1 MSKTLT
7 PNGIYEKEYSDNS
20 NLYLIKLQSDSNQ
33 IQISIRDINDI
44 EEISTYYKG
53 NFSLDKLTGDNNILK
68 KFDIENMKDI
78 LINVISTQKLSISK
92 QNQTLITSWKFII
105 INEIDI
111 KLILTKEKSD
121 DKETIE
127 QLINAV
133 KNLNKENINL
143 KNDVL
148 NIKKDMEKLKNV
160 LSNKILDESSIIN
173 NYIEL
178 ININKW
184 IIEKNEKNINKE
196 IKLIYK
202 ATKDGDSA
210 SKYHELCD
218 NKYPTITLIKTKK
231 NRRFG
236 HYMDQNVIIKQANY
250 TKDEK
255 AFLFSLD
262 KIKKYDIKKPDY
274 AMYYHTSYG
283 PCFGYT
289 CDIYLND
296 KFLSREDNPERNAK
310 YYTYDVPSDTE
321 LTGESN
327 FGVEEVEVYQ
337 IIY

>member
-53 NFSLDKLTGDNNILK
+53 NFSLDKLTGDNNFLK

-78 LINVISTQKLSISK
+78 LINVLSTQKLSISK

-178 ININKW
+178 INIKKW
-184 IIEKNEKNINKE
+184 IIEKNEKNNNKE

-236 HYMDQNVIIKQANY
+236 HYMEKMLLLNKVIIPKM
-250 TKDEK
+250 KK
-255 AFLFSLD
+255 LF
-262 KIKKYDIKKPDY
+262 
-274 AMYYHTSYG
+274 
-283 PCFGYT
+283 
-289 CDIYLND
+289 YL
-296 KFLSREDNPERNAK
+296 
-310 YYTYDVPSDTE
+310 V
-321 LTGESN
+321 
-327 FGVEEVEVYQ
+327 
-337 IIY
+337 